1 MPQVSISGLT
11 GRHTLTQR
19 TGFGGSLRTGATS
32 IHSRWCLLR
41 DCCCWKK
48 RNAAK
53 WSCVVVAG
61 WCSMIHQTGT
71 VCANACTCLWAHYV
85 ESCFQKS
92 ISSVENVSAFQVF
105 TRWFG
110 FARQYK
116 TSPEWCDSWWPLH
129 KGLSVC
135 FNTVGHVQAIKA
147 DNHRIVQ
154 SQAVIL
160 LPWVQGFSRFGRF
173 QAQVC

>member
-1 MPQVSISGLT
+1 MQPPSIPDDAYYTGLLLWEKKKCGKMELCCRSG
-11 GRHTLTQR
+11 
-19 TGFGGSLRTGATS
+19 
-32 IHSRWCLLR
+32 
-41 DCCCWKK
+41 
-48 RNAAK
+48 
-53 WSCVVVAG
+53 G
-61 WCSMIHQTGT
+61 WCSMIHPTGT

-105 TRWFG
+105 TRWIG

-116 TSPEWCDSWWPLH
+116 TSSEWCDSWWPLH

-154 SQAVIL
+154 SQAVFL
-160 LPWVQGFSRFGRF
+160 LPRVQGFSRFSRF
-173 QAQVC
+173 QARVC